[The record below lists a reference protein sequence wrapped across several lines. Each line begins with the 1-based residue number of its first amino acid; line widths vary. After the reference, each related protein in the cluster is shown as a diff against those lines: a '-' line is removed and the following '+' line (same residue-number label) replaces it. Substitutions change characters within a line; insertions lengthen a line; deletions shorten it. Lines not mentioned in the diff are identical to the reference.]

1 MIRAFLL
8 LGSNQGERPLM
19 LSAARARINLLAGA
33 VTMTSSLYETAAWG
47 KTDQPDF
54 LNQIVGIHTKLT
66 PAVLLSTLQ
75 AIENSLGRERK
86 GTGGPRPIDID
97 ILLYGEQVIQEPD
110 LTIPHASMADR
121 RFALTPL
128 AELVPDLV
136 HPVSKKTIAQMLQE
150 CQDQLEVKR
159 VDVSS
164 ER

>member
-1 MIRAFLL
+1 
-8 LGSNQGERPLM
+8 
-19 LSAARARINLLAGA
+19 
-33 VTMTSSLYETAAWG
+33 MTSSLYETAAWG